1 MAEMDLT
8 TGKIVPVY
16 LEEEMR
22 KSYIDYAMSV
32 IVQRALPDVRDGMK
46 PVHRRILYAMQEAG
60 MTSTKPYKKSARIVG
75 EVLGKFHPH
84 GDASV
89 YDAIVRL
96 AQDFNTRYCLADGH
110 GNFGSVDGDSPA
122 AMRYTEVRMSKVAE
136 SMLEDIDKDT
146 VDFMPNYDESLKE
159 PTVLPSKVPAILVNG
174 SAGIAVGMAT
184 NIPPHN
190 LSEVVKGLNM
200 LIDDPDVELDQ
211 LMTAIKGP
219 DFPTGAM
226 ILGTEGIRQAYA
238 TGRGVVKIKSR
249 THFEEIPK
257 SNGRQRIV
265 VTEIPYQVNKSRL
278 IENIAD
284 LVKDG
289 TLEGISDIRD
299 ESDRRG
305 MRVVID
311 LKMGQVPEVILNKL
325 MKHTALQSSFGII
338 NLALVKG
345 QPCVLSLKQILVH
358 YLDHQKEVIT
368 RRSRY
373 ELAKAKDRAH
383 ILEGFKIALDHID
396 AIIAT
401 IRASQTAEIA
411 KKALCEKFGL
421 SERQAQAILDMKL
434 QRLTGLE
441 RQKIDD
447 EYIDVMETID
457 WLEGVLADEKK
468 ILGII
473 KEEMAEVDKRFG
485 DARRTEI
492 VGEAVEMNPE
502 DYVADEDIVVTIS
515 QQGYIKRQSLE
526 NFRNQKRGGMGKIGG
541 RSKEDDE
548 SRHLVLA
555 RNKQDILFFTN
566 KGRVYRK
573 RGWEIPEASRTAKGT
588 PLVNILE
595 LPPGESITTLIPV
608 KVFSEDMYMFMATN
622 KGTVKK
628 TTLSEFKA
636 IRRVGMIA
644 INLDEGEE
652 LIAVKLTDG
661 SNEIFMATHDG
672 MAIHFEET
680 DVRPMGR
687 ATHGVRGIALR
698 EGDYVVS
705 MDCMKEGASEVL
717 TVTENGIGKR
727 TKQDAYKKQKR
738 GGIGLKNINRTAK
751 TGAVVGMRIIR
762 PNQEILMITANGIII
777 RYDANMRN
785 TGRNTQGVKVITLAE
800 GDKVVTLTTVDL
812 DTESVE
818 TAVVKPEQKTSS
830 QGNLFEK

>member
-1 MAEMDLT
+1 MAEMDLSA
-8 TGKIVPVY
+8 GKVLPVF
-16 LEEEMR
+16 LEDEMR

-32 IVQRALPDVRDGMK
+32 IVQRALPDVRDGLK

-75 EVLGKFHPH
+75 EVLGKYHPH

-96 AQDFNTRYCLADGH
+96 AQDFNTRYLLADGH

-146 VDFMPNYDESLKE
+146 VDFVPNYDESLKE
-159 PTVLPSKVPAILVNG
+159 PTVLPSKIPAILVNG

-190 LSEVVKGLNM
+190 LTEVAKGLEM
-200 LIDDPDVELDQ
+200 LIDNPDVDLDQ

-226 ILGTEGIRQAYA
+226 IMGTEGIRQAYA

-249 THFEEIPK
+249 MHFEDIPK
-257 SNGRQRIV
+257 SNGRKRIV
-265 VTEIPYQVNKSRL
+265 VTEIPYQVNKARL
-278 IENIAD
+278 IENMAE

-289 TLEGISDIRD
+289 TIEGISDIRD

-311 LKMGQVPEVILNKL
+311 LKMGVVPEVVQNNLL
-325 MKHTALQSSFGII
+325 KHTALQSSFGII
-338 NLALVKG
+338 NLALVNN

-368 RRSRY
+368 RRSRF
-373 ELAKAKDRAH
+373 ELAKAQDRAH

-396 AIIAT
+396 EIIAT
-401 IRASQTAEIA
+401 IRASQTVDIA
-411 KKALCEKFGL
+411 RTALCEKFAL

-447 EYIDVMETID
+447 EYVDVMETID
-457 WLEGVLADEKK
+457 WLESVLADEKK
-468 ILGII
+468 VLNII
-473 KEEMAEVDKRFG
+473 KEEMADVVKRFG

-502 DYVADEDIVVTIS
+502 DFIADEDIVVTIS

-541 RSKEDDE
+541 SKKADDE
-548 SRHLVLA
+548 SQHLVLA

-566 KGRVYRK
+566 KGKVYRK

-595 LPPGESITTLIPV
+595 LPPDEQITTLIPV
-608 KVFSEDMYMFMATN
+608 KEFSEDMYMFMTTN
-622 KGTVKK
+622 LGTVKK
-628 TTLSEFKA
+628 TNLNEFRA

-661 SNEIFMATHDG
+661 ANEIFLATHDG
-672 MAIHFEET
+672 MAIHFAET

-687 ATHGVRGIALR
+687 PTHGVRGIALR

-705 MDCMKEGASEVL
+705 MDCVKDMMCEVL

-727 TKQDAYKKQKR
+727 TSVEAYKRQKR
-738 GGIGLKNINRTAK
+738 GGVGLKNINMTPK
-751 TGAVVGMRIIR
+751 TGAVVGMRIIV
-762 PNQEILMITANGIII
+762 PDQEILMITANGIII
-777 RYDANMRN
+777 RYDANMRS
-785 TGRNTQGVKVITLAE
+785 TGRNTQGVKVMTLND
-800 GDKVVTLTTVDL
+800 GDKVVTLATVQYN
-812 DTESVE
+812 ESVE
-818 TAVVKPEQKTSS
+818 PETPVENPSDENPNQKK
-830 QGNLFEK
+830 LF